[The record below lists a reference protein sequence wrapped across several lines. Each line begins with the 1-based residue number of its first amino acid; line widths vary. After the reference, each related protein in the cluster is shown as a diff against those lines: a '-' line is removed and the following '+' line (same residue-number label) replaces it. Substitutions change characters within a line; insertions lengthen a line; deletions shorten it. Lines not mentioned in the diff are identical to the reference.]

1 MNMTAKDQPIVLIAE
16 DNENDIVML
25 QRAFRQ
31 ASITA
36 PIQYVSNGEQAIAY
50 LKGEGRFSRRD
61 EFPLPDLLLLDLKMP
76 RKSGFDVLEWL
87 RTQPSLSHLR
97 VVVLTTSEEL
107 RDVNRAYAL
116 GAASF
121 LTKPVDFVEFKDT
134 IQAMYNYWAAFNRKP
149 KIERPPQWNPL
160 LKRDNDDLD

>member
-1 MNMTAKDQPIVLIAE
+1 MAGRDQPVVLIAE
-16 DNENDIVML
+16 DNENDVAML
-25 QRAFRQ
+25 RRAFRQ

-36 PIQYVSNGEQAIAY
+36 PIQYVSDGEQAIAY
-50 LKGEGRFSRRD
+50 LKGEGKFGRRA
-61 EFPLPDLLLLDLKMP
+61 EFPLPDLLLMDLKMP
-76 RKSGFDVLEWL
+76 RKNGFDVLEWL

-121 LTKPVDFVEFKDT
+121 LTKPVNFVEFKDT
-134 IQAMYNYWAAFNRKP
+134 IQAMYNYWVALNRKP
-149 KIERPPQWNPL
+149 EIERPPKRNPL
-160 LKRDNDDLD
+160 IQFEDEGE

>member
-1 MNMTAKDQPIVLIAE
+1 MSGKDQPVVLIAE
-16 DNENDIVML
+16 DNDNDIAML
-25 QRAFRQ
+25 RRAFHQ
-31 ASITA
+31 ASVTA
-36 PIQYVSNGEQAIAY
+36 PIQYLTDGEQTIAY
-50 LKGEGRFSRRD
+50 LKGEGKFARRD

-87 RTQPSLSHLR
+87 RTQPSLAHLR

-121 LTKPVDFVEFKDT
+121 LTKPVNFVEFKDT
-134 IQAMYNYWAAFNRKP
+134 IQAMYNYWVAYNRRP
-149 KIERPPQWNPL
+149 RIERPPQWNPL
-160 LKRDNDDLD
+160 LKRDNDDLE

>member
-1 MNMTAKDQPIVLIAE
+1 MSGRDQPVVLIAE
-16 DNENDIVML
+16 DSDNDIAML
-25 QRAFRQ
+25 RRAFRQ
-31 ASITA
+31 ASVTA
-36 PIQYVSNGEQAIAY
+36 PIQYVTDGEQAIAY
-50 LKGEGRFSRRD
+50 LKGEGKFARRD

-87 RTQPSLSHLR
+87 RTQPPLSHLR
-97 VVVLTTSEEL
+97 VVVLTTSEDL

-121 LTKPVDFVEFKDT
+121 LTKPVNFVEFKDT

-149 KIERPPQWNPL
+149 QIERPPLWNPL
-160 LKRDNDDLD
+160 LKRDGDDLD

>member
-1 MNMTAKDQPIVLIAE
+1 MTERDQPVVLIAE
-16 DNENDIVML
+16 DNDNDIAML
-25 QRAFRQ
+25 RRAFRQ

-36 PIQYVSNGEQAIAY
+36 PIQYVTDGEQAIAY
-50 LKGEGRFSRRD
+50 LKGEGRFARRE

-76 RKSGFDVLEWL
+76 RKNGFEVLEWL

-97 VVVLTTSEEL
+97 VVVLTTSEQL

-121 LTKPVDFVEFKDT
+121 LTKPLNFVEFKDT
-134 IQAMYNYWAAFNRKP
+134 IQAMYNYWVAFNRKP
-149 KIERPPQWNPL
+149 RIERPPQWNPL

>member
-1 MNMTAKDQPIVLIAE
+1 MTGRDQPVVLIAE
-16 DNENDIVML
+16 DNENDIAML

-36 PIQYVSNGEQAIAY
+36 PIQYVFNGEQTISY
-50 LKGEGRFSRRD
+50 LKGEGRFARRE

-76 RKSGFDVLEWL
+76 RKSGFEVLEWL

-97 VVVLTTSEEL
+97 VVVLTTSAEL

-121 LTKPVDFVEFKDT
+121 LTKPLDFVEFKDT
-134 IQAMYNYWAAFNRKP
+134 IQAMYNYWSAFNRKP
-149 KIERPPQWNPL
+149 QIERPPQWNPL
-160 LKRDNDDLD
+160 LKRENDDLD